1 VRQSASQTGRQAARP
16 ARGGST
22 ALGGGSTGL
31 RQKNLP
37 KRLVLSS
44 TYIYSLLPL
53 SPQRRARF
61 ELHFQ
66 LEKHLPLSH
75 THLLPLPFQIF
86 GEKSLSELESCG
98 FCASSLN
105 VSRSSSFELWHYIE
119 FFVDSLLLELLAPRR
134 LGVSCES
141 PNLVE
146 DHKKVCIT
154 RSFEQRLACEL
165 DLCGRQRED

>member
-1 VRQSASQTGRQAARP
+1 M
-16 ARGGST
+16 
-22 ALGGGSTGL
+22 
-31 RQKNLP
+31 
-37 KRLVLSS
+37 
-44 TYIYSLLPL
+44 
-53 SPQRRARF
+53 
-61 ELHFQ
+61 
-66 LEKHLPLSH
+66 
-75 THLLPLPFQIF
+75 
-86 GEKSLSELESCG
+86 SELESCG

-105 VSRSSSFELWHYIE
+105 LSRSSSFELWYYIE

-154 RSFEQRLACEL
+154 RSFEQRLVCEL

>member
-1 VRQSASQTGRQAARP
+1 MSAKKLCAAFWKPVQPVLGPVQLVFGQKSQ
-16 ARGGST
+16 
-22 ALGGGSTGL
+22 
-31 RQKNLP
+31 
-37 KRLVLSS
+37 KRLVLEPHL
-44 TYIYSLLPL
+44 YIL
-53 SPQRRARF
+53 SPTS
-61 ELHFQ
+61 
-66 LEKHLPLSH
+66 LPKEGSTIWTPFLTQETPPSLSH

-86 GEKSLSELESCG
+86 GEKSLSEFESCG
-98 FCASSLN
+98 FCASSPNL
-105 VSRSSSFELWHYIE
+105 SCSSWFELWYYIE

-154 RSFEQRLACEL
+154 RSFEQRLLCGL